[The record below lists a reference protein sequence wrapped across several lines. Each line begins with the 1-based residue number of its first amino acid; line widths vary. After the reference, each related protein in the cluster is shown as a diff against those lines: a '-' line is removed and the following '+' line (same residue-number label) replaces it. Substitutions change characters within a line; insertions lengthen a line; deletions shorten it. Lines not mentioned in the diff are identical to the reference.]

1 MFYFKTGSRINQFLT
16 KGCAKS
22 LLYIFTAIIY
32 FIYYLHTRVY
42 KSPRYSR
49 ILVFYVVFVCTI
61 SCNDSALWAIARD
74 LCMGGNTYCSLRCA
88 WLWRNPLFWGGLN
101 QTCKSI
107 WKLSQKRCL
116 KVLLCCPSIYSLVA
130 SKLPTVQCCDL
141 LSWSE
146 LGLL

>member
-1 MFYFKTGSRINQFLT
+1 MHQKPPLHFYRNY
-16 KGCAKS
+16 
-22 LLYIFTAIIY
+22 LLYLLFTHSSIKESAILPDTS
-32 FIYYLHTRVY
+32 FLRCM
-42 KSPRYSR
+42 
-49 ILVFYVVFVCTI
+49 FVCTI

-74 LCMGGNTYCSLRCA
+74 LCMGGNTHCSLRCA

-107 WKLSQKRCL
+107 WKLSQKRSL
-116 KVLLCCPSIYSLVA
+116 KVLCCPSIYSLVA